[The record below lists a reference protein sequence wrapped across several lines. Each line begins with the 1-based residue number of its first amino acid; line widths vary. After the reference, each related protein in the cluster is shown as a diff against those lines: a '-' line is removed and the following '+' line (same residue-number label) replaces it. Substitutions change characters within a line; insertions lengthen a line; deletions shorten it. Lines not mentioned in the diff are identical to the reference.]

1 MAEVPAMSHDPSYDL
16 KIPVIGHDFLRA
28 GEAASRI
35 KKVLQALNLPPQVI
49 RRASISAYE
58 AEMNIIIHAYR
69 GQLALKVTPDALTLV
84 AEDEGPGIQDIDLA
98 MQEGYSTAPDEIREM
113 GFGAGMGLPN
123 IKKSADKLTITSTVG
138 QGTRLEIVIRIS

>member
-1 MAEVPAMSHDPSYDL
+1 MSHDPTYDL
-16 KIPVIGHDFLRA
+16 KIPVTGHDFLRA

-35 KKVLQALNLPPQVI
+35 KKVLQALNLPPQIV

-69 GQLALKVTPDALTLV
+69 GELALKVSPDAVTIV
-84 AEDEGPGIQDIDLA
+84 AEDEGPGIQDIELA

-123 IKKSADKLTITSTVG
+123 MKKSADELTITSSVG
-138 QGTRLEIVIRIS
+138 QGTRVEIVIRLS